1 MQLQLNINEC
11 KANILFGF
19 LDIFKQD
26 DLIKDYKIV
35 DTKIQYTEYEEEI
48 LNDLKDL
55 KFSMS
60 EDGIKTNK
68 YIELN

>member
-1 MQLQLNINEC
+1 MQLQLNINEY

-26 DLIKDYKIV
+26 DLIKDYKII
-35 DTKIQYTEYEEEI
+35 DTKTQYTEYEKEI

-55 KFSMS
+55 KSSMS
-60 EDGIKTNK
+60 EAGIKTNK